1 MYHNYFFINRLSKKL
16 STLLTGAHLT
26 ACFSQ
31 NKNELIFGF
40 TLLDNNPFY
49 IQANL
54 DSQLNLWCFPKVFN
68 RAKKNSVN
76 LFESIIGKKILAVN
90 QTHFDRSF
98 ELLLND
104 HSALLFQLYGRRSN
118 ISLINKSKAPQSFKS
133 KLMAPNDSQSLAR
146 DIDVSILNEESLE
159 ALEKTFDQDIKTH
172 LKNNTQYEQLDFNEK
187 KVFIPALIESL
198 NTAHLFISDQ
208 GLPKISLF
216 DTATHCFKTD
226 DPIIA
231 CNELYKIFTQKYLT
245 QQKKDELTRDLN
257 KKRKQ
262 AANYIEKSEA
272 KISHLRG
279 RRSLEEIAH
288 IIMANLHNIN
298 PNDAQIEVPDLYH
311 ETANITIKLKPQIS
325 PQKNAE
331 ILYRKSKNQKLE
343 INNITEN
350 IAAKKKHIQQLD
362 QKIAV
367 IKLTKD
373 WKALQHL
380 IKTNALKKP
389 STTLPFNTFSMADY
403 SIYVGRNN
411 KSNDLLTFDYA
422 KKDDLWLHVKD
433 APGSHVVIKKQ
444 GILVIP
450 KPVIERAAELAAYF
464 SKRKTENMAPVIYTE
479 RKYVRK
485 IKGSLPGQVA
495 VMKEK
500 VLLVQPKL

>member
-1 MYHNYFFINRLSKKL
+1 MYHNYYFINRLSKKL

-40 TLLDNNPFY
+40 TLFDNNPFY

-54 DSQLNLWCFPKVFN
+54 DSQLNLWCFPEVFN
-68 RAKKNSVN
+68 RANKNSVN
-76 LFESIIGKKILAVN
+76 LFESIIGRKILAVK
-90 QTHFDRSF
+90 QIHFDRSF
-98 ELLLND
+98 ELLLSD
-104 HSALLFQLYGRRSN
+104 HSALLFQMYGRRSN
-118 ISLINKSKAPQSFKS
+118 ISLINKRKAPQSFKS

-146 DIDVSILNEESLE
+146 NIDVTKLNKENLE
-159 ALEKTFDQDIKTH
+159 ALEKTFDQDIKNY
-172 LKNNTQYEQLDFNEK
+172 LKNNTQYEQLNFYEK
-187 KVFIPALIESL
+187 KAFIPAFIESL

-216 DTATHCFKTD
+216 DTETHCFKTD

-262 AANYIEKSEA
+262 AANYIKKSEE
-272 KISHLRG
+272 KVSHLRD
-279 RRSLEEIAH
+279 RRSIEEIAH

-311 ETANITIKLKPQIS
+311 EGSQITIKLKPQIS

-350 IAAKKKHIQQLD
+350 IAAKKKVIQQLN
-362 QKIAV
+362 QKIEA
-367 IKLTKD
+367 IKLTED
-373 WKALQHL
+373 WKALQRL
-380 IKTNALKKP
+380 IKTNTLKNP
-389 STTLPFNTFSMADY
+389 STTLPFNKFSIADY

>member
-1 MYHNYFFINRLSKKL
+1 MYHNYYFINRLSKKL

-40 TLLDNNPFY
+40 KLLDNNPFY

-54 DSQLNLWCFPKVFN
+54 DSQLNLWCFPEVFN

-76 LFESIIGKKILAVN
+76 LFESIIGEKILAVN

-98 ELLLND
+98 ELLLNN

-146 DIDVSILNEESLE
+146 NIDVSTLNKESLE

-216 DTATHCFKTD
+216 DTETHYFKTD

-389 STTLPFNTFSMADY
+389 SITLPFNTFSMADY